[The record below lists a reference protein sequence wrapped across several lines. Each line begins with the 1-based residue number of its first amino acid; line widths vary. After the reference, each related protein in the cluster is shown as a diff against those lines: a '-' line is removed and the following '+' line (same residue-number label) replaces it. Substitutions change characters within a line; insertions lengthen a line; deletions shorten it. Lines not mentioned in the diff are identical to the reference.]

1 MKRFIKKLIFNITIT
16 YLLLA
21 FIIGIFSTIG
31 IIGTILGIY

>member
-1 MKRFIKKLIFNITIT
+1 MKRFIKKLIFNTIMT
-16 YLLLA
+16 YLLLT